1 MRFALIAL
9 SVLLLLSAPLS
20 SIAQDEDG
28 SQEDG
33 SHAAFEGMTITEIT
47 ISGNEETKERYVTRE
62 IELKVGEPLDLE
74 VLSED
79 IGRLNTVGVFSSVE
93 VVTEESEGGVALEYR
108 VREMPGF
115 IPFVTF
121 AYSETDGWSIGPAV
135 YAGNFLGRTIKLS
148 GSVLFGGTNVYSFG
162 FRHPWIAG
170 RRVYLDA
177 SLKHTI
183 RDNVYYDFQETDDEF
198 TPWIGGYLGNNGRI
212 EGMIGY
218 FSVGSDKDGRTLSA
232 DNRDEMVRSGLNVYY
247 DSRDVYSDPHV
258 GWHSSI
264 ELMVSKGIMDTP
276 AEYWTGTIDLRRYQP
291 LLWGNPLAIGVLT
304 TLQSGT
310 VGVDIPEYMQYNLGG
325 ANSIRGYT
333 ADGLGMK
340 LFGKNQLI
348 FTMEQ
353 RFDIIPLTEVKVF
366 SWSLNAGLQGALFLD
381 SGIAWSTPE
390 EFTWERETTG
400 VGVGLRVLFPWVNMI
415 RLDVGFNKDWEST
428 FNLGFGSKFDAQRNR
443 IR

>member
-1 MRFALIAL
+1 MRLTPILL
-9 SVLLLLSAPLS
+9 SLFLLLSAPLS
-20 SIAQDEDG
+20 SVAQNGDDSE
-28 SQEDG
+28 
-33 SHAAFEGMTITEIT
+33 AKYAGMTITKIT
-47 ISGNEETKERYVTRE
+47 ISGNEKTKEHYIWRE
-62 IELKVGEPLDLE
+62 IELEVGEPLDPKI
-74 VLSED
+74 LSED
-79 IGRLNTVGVFSSVE
+79 IGRLKNVGVFSSV
-93 VVTEESEGGVALEYR
+93 VVVEKEHEGGIALEYM

-135 YAGNFLGRTIKLS
+135 FAGNFLGRTIKLS

-170 RRVYLDA
+170 QRVYLDA

-183 RDNVYYDFQETDDEF
+183 RDNTYYDFQETVDEF
-198 TPWIGGYLGNNGRI
+198 TPWIGGYLGKNGRI
-212 EGMIGY
+212 EGMLGY

-232 DNRDEMVRSGLNVYY
+232 DNRDEMIRSALSTYY

-258 GWHSSI
+258 GWHSGI
-264 ELMVSKGIMDTP
+264 EVMVSKGIMDTP
-276 AEYWTGTIDLRRYQP
+276 AEYWTGTIDIRRYQP
-291 LLWGNPLAIGVLT
+291 LLWGNPLAVGLLT

-348 FTMEQ
+348 LTVEQ
-353 RFDIIPLTEVKVF
+353 RLDIIPLREVKAFGWAF
-366 SWSLNAGLQGALFLD
+366 SAGLQGALFLD

-390 EFTWERETTG
+390 EFTWEREKTG
-400 VGVGLRVLFPWVNMI
+400 VGVGLRVLFPWVEMI
-415 RLDVGFNKDWEST
+415 RLDFGFNQQWEST